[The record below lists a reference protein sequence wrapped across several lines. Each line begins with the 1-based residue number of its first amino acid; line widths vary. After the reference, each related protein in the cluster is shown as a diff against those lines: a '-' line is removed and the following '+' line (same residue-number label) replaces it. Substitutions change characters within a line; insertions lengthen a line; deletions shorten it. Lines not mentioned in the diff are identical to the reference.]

1 MCRKCD
7 SYQGHHQIMKLLNLL
22 IKDEKKI
29 NRKLYSS
36 GPYWSYKNLKTIY
49 QIKKR
54 GISDFRGISSGVG
67 TSFTDNLP
75 SDIRNELGFKGRLLG
90 NIFEIPILNK
100 IFKEQVVLTEGYIKK
115 YLQAFSAICANN
127 ENVKKLIDKYEFK
140 NTTEYGCVNKFT
152 FKKKEYSTFYLEI
165 ADRIEKLSKNFD
177 FKRVKTFFEI
187 GGGFG
192 ANIHF
197 LLTNFPN
204 IKKIIYLDT
213 VPNLYLGTKYLK
225 RHFGENVKEYSDI
238 RGSSII
244 EFKND
249 DELEIICIPP
259 WEIEKLKVKIDH
271 FHNAASFVEM
281 PRVVVE
287 NYYKFIKK
295 FDTREI
301 SLISYGGYD
310 ENTTFKPETLNEI
323 FENKLKISWND
334 WFIDKYGN
342 SNIYLCSK

>member
-1 MCRKCD
+1 
-7 SYQGHHQIMKLLNLL
+7 MKLLNLL

-36 GPYWSYKNLKTIY
+36 GPYWSYKNRKTIY
-49 QIKKR
+49 QIKKK
-54 GISDFRGISSGVG
+54 GISDFRGVNSGVG

-90 NIFEIPILNK
+90 SILELPILNK
-100 IFKEQVVLTEGYIKK
+100 IFKEQIVLTTRYIQK
-115 YLQAFSAICANN
+115 YLQALSVVCLND
-127 ENVKKLIDKYEFK
+127 ENVKKLIEKYVF
-140 NTTEYGCVNKFT
+140 NDTTEYGCVNKFT
-152 FKKKEYSTFYLEI
+152 FKKKEYSTFYIEI

-177 FKRVKTFFEI
+177 FNSVKTFFEI

-197 LLTNFPN
+197 LITNFPN
-204 IKKIIYLDT
+204 IKKVIYLDA
-213 VPNLYLGTKYLK
+213 VPNIYLGTEYLK
-225 RHFGENVKEYSDI
+225 KHFGKSVKEYSEI

-244 EFKND
+244 EFKDN

-259 WEIEKLKVKIDH
+259 WEIEKLNVKIDH

-281 PRVVVE
+281 PKEVVK

-295 FDTREI
+295 FSTKEI
-301 SLISYGGYD
+301 SLISYDGYD
-310 ENTTFKPETLNEI
+310 ENTTFNPESLNEI
-323 FENKLKISWND
+323 FENKLKISWKD
-334 WFIDKYGN
+334 WFIDKYDN
-342 SNIYLCSK
+342 RIIYLCSK